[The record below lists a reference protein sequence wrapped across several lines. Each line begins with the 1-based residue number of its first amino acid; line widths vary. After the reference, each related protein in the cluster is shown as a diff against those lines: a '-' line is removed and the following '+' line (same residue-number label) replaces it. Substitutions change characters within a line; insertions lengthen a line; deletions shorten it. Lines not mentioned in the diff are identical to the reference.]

1 MILFIHQYK
10 LIASDKPIVT
20 KLNLQDSKLNTKHL
34 YEIIVLKYKTLIYIY
49 IYMQTH
55 QMSFEFAI

>member
-49 IYMQTH
+49 MQTH